1 MPPKDPDSFSNF
13 SWRHFQVFLQKIS
26 LSITLFVKNELFNHA
41 GAAAFFFLLSIPPVF
56 LLLLIAFDRYL
67 VSYAGASAIFFDFL
81 RNINENLDKDFL
93 IRIGLLN
100 VKTTAIGVFGLINL
114 LWAGRAILTA
124 VQRCLGIIF
133 PAEKVR
139 PPLVVNIFSFVI
151 LSILLL
157 VSILITFTSI
167 GFYFFQNLLKDYV
180 IVQTLFQSLLP
191 VIRRVFPFLII
202 VMLIF
207 LAYRFVPPSRPK
219 TVSSLLSAVLC
230 TFSVFL
236 LHILFS
242 KFFTV
247 TQYSVIY
254 GVLGS
259 LILMVIWVYFSFL
272 LFFFF
277 AEYTF
282 VSDKLDILVFERMYL
297 FRLKQNM
304 KAKKIEKFLFS
315 DPKQVYEKYA
325 RKYEPGEI
333 LFREG
338 DKSSDI
344 YFLDRGRINIFRN
357 IDGIDHKIATIPE
370 GQVFGEMAYLLN
382 ESRTATAVAETESI
396 LLVVMPE
403 TFEELLQAS
412 ATFSRDVIQELCDR
426 LHRTH
431 LACNP

>member
-191 VIRRVFPFLII
+191 VL
-202 VMLIF
+202 
-207 LAYRFVPPSRPK
+207 Y
-219 TVSSLLSAVLC
+219 
-230 TFSVFL
+230 VFL
-236 LHILFS
+236 GWSACGHLEPIRQGGLHEP
-242 KFFTV
+242 
-247 TQYSVIY
+247 
-254 GVLGS
+254 
-259 LILMVIWVYFSFL
+259 
-272 LFFFF
+272 
-277 AEYTF
+277 A
-282 VSDKLDILVFERMYL
+282 
-297 FRLKQNM
+297 
-304 KAKKIEKFLFS
+304 
-315 DPKQVYEKYA
+315 DPEA
-325 RKYEPGEI
+325 
-333 LFREG
+333 
-338 DKSSDI
+338 
-344 YFLDRGRINIFRN
+344 DRA
-357 IDGIDHKIATIPE
+357 D
-370 GQVFGEMAYLLN
+370 
-382 ESRTATAVAETESI
+382 
-396 LLVVMPE
+396 
-403 TFEELLQAS
+403 
-412 ATFSRDVIQELCDR
+412 
-426 LHRTH
+426 
-431 LACNP
+431 